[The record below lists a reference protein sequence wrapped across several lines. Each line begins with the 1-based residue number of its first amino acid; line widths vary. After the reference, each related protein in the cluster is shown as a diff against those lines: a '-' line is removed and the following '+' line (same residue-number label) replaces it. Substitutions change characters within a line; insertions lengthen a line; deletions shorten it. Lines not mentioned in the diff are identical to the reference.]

1 MKKSKFLY
9 IALSLVIITSSG
21 SGLVAAKEK
30 PSSDAA
36 INIINVFTDFNT
48 GLLTIAGQNIPTNT
62 VLTVELGGSPMSL
75 ASVTSDT
82 IVAALPPNFPDGDYL
97 LTVNDGKSYDE
108 YDLTIKDTAGLQSQ
122 IDPCA
127 AGYAIRE
134 ILADGS
140 VVCDSFLKATSSST
154 ITIESTSGDVTIVA
168 GATSVTVEPNGRVTI
183 EGETLNLRGT
193 DINMKASNQ
202 ITMDAGSKI
211 NMKAGANSIKMDP
224 ASINVN
230 SSGSLGIDASG
241 SLDIGSNGHMDLKA
255 VGIMDLEG
263 AQINLN

>member
-1 MKKSKFLY
+1 MRKSKFLY

-30 PSSDAA
+30 PSKDAA

-48 GLLTIAGQNIPTNT
+48 GLLTIAGQNFPTNT
-62 VLTVELGGSPMSL
+62 VLTVELGGNSMSL
-75 ASVTSDT
+75 TSVTPDT
-82 IVAALPPNFPDGDYL
+82 IVTALPPNFPDGDYL

-108 YDLTIKDTAGLQSQ
+108 YDLTIKDTSGLQSQ

-202 ITMDAGSKI
+202 ISME
-211 NMKAGANSIKMDP
+211 AGASSIKLNT
-224 ASINVN
+224 A
-230 SSGSLGIDASG
+230 
-241 SLDIGSNGHMDLKA
+241 SLDINSGTSMNINSDASMNINSGASMDIKSDAILSLKSA
-255 VGIMDLEG
+255 IVK
-263 AQINLN
+263 IN